1 LFDQPYPSIGESLPE
16 TGISVS
22 DNPSKPSPRADKGP
36 PNGPKP
42 AGEQPAFND
51 EPRRG
56 IAASID
62 LAAGQFRKGRSRGGM
77 KVLNHLRCVQCKYNL
92 RGLDVI
98 GVCPECGRPV
108 ADSLRGSDA
117 QREESERVLP
127 GMLMYVGGQRATM
140 AFLLATPASMF
151 LFVACLML
159 LGCLATMTGSV
170 IRVLGLR
177 AWSRAAPESAL
188 TSSIEFRRAW
198 SMAIAE
204 LVVGGVVLLSLL
216 FNVTAYMPD
225 VLGSLVQLTLVLA
238 WGVTLALGMQA
249 STTLADAVDGHF
261 SLNVERW
268 RVQAILAA
276 AAPVSIALVDLVFMS
291 FIWIGESRVMT
302 AVYVATSLLAIG
314 LWASAAWATR
324 NYFQGVSDLMHAL
337 PGAYRTALH
346 DKAIRAENLPRTAPT
361 TPAAREAQRQ
371 AEDDSP
377 IPLD

>member
-1 LFDQPYPSIGESLPE
+1 
-16 TGISVS
+16 
-22 DNPSKPSPRADKGP
+22 
-36 PNGPKP
+36 
-42 AGEQPAFND
+42 
-51 EPRRG
+51 
-56 IAASID
+56 
-62 LAAGQFRKGRSRGGM
+62 M

-108 ADSLRGSDA
+108 ADSLRGSDV

-302 AVYVATSLLAIG
+302 AVYVVTSLLAIG
-314 LWASAAWATR
+314 LWASAVWATR

-337 PGAYRTALH
+337 PGAHRTALH
-346 DKAIRAENLPRTAPT
+346 DKAIRAENLPRAAPS